1 MSNSEY
7 YKELA
12 DYHLTNYELNKK
24 MALQAEE
31 IKEWGV
37 KNLQSMVGMLKS
49 HLPKDKPG
57 ITEIVVKIK
66 PR

>member
-1 MSNSEY
+1 MSKSEY

-31 IKEWGV
+31 IKEWGI
-37 KNLQSMVGMLKS
+37 KTLENMVNMLKEN
-49 HLPKDKPG
+49 LPENMPVKKG
-57 ITEIVVKIK
+57 KVV
-66 PR
+66 RLRR